1 MKETLINYPSV
12 VTEAL
17 KIYLILIVNDDF
29 LFYVSYAQHLQLSHL
44 GLVYEKEFAFVPKSG
59 KVVVKIR
66 WNNLIVQN
74 RYTYGKF

>member
-17 KIYLILIVNDDF
+17 KIYLILIVNDAF

-44 GLVYEKEFAFVPKSG
+44 GLVYEKEFAFVPKNG
-59 KVVVKIR
+59 KAVVKIR